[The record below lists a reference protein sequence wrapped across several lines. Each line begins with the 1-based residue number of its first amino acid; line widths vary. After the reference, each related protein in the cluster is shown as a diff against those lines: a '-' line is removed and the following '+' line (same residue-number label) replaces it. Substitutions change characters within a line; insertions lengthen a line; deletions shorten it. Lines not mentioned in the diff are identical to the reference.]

1 MGLGLL
7 GALQGAGQSMTQFGN
22 ALFAEETERQRQ
34 ADLQKIR
41 DTDYKRARADQLTD
55 QKTGRSYQL
64 ADQQTGFDRDDAVI
78 AERNTREDTL
88 RTDEREYQ
96 AGLLTDANE
105 LYDERYVR
113 ARDDE
118 NDTIVKVDT
127 DDTGAIY
134 GVTKGGEKRDVG
146 NITVLNPVLGKAMDA
161 YQGLQRQIQFENLN
175 REDDP
180 EVFETLDG
188 YSTTINNAIKD
199 ASAKFGLGMSNEDA
213 VNLGRSLFSGENEV
227 DLDGTIISG
236 QDLINARSEYGQ
248 RYPSL
253 MELIQR

>member
-22 ALFAEETERQRQ
+22 ALFTEETERQRQ

-41 DTDYKRARADQLTD
+41 DTDYKRARADQL
-55 QKTGRSYQL
+55 
-64 ADQQTGFDRDDAVI
+64 ADQQTGFDRQDSLI
-78 AERNTREDTL
+78 AQEITREDTV
-88 RTDEREYQ
+88 RTNERNYQ
-96 AGLLTDANE
+96 AGLLTDAITLE
-105 LYDERYVR
+105 DERYVR
-113 ARDDE
+113 ARDDA

-134 GVTKGGEKRDVG
+134 GITAGGDKKDVG
-146 NITVLNPVLGKAMDA
+146 NITVLNPLLGKAMEA
-161 YQGLQRQIQFENLN
+161 SQGLQRQIQLEGLT
-175 REDDP
+175 REDNP
-180 EVFETLDG
+180 RVFETLDG
-188 YSTTINNAIKD
+188 YSNTINNAIKD
-199 ASAKFGLGMSNEDA
+199 ASAKFGLGISTEDA

-236 QDLINARSEYGQ
+236 QDLINARSQYEQ

-253 MELIQR
+253 LELIQRPK

>member
-118 NDTIVKVDT
+118 NDTIVKVDA

-134 GVTKGGEKRDVG
+134 GITKGGEKRDVG
-146 NITVLNPVLGKAMDA
+146 NITVMNPVLEAGMDA
-161 YQGLQRQIQFENLN
+161 YSALSRQIIYENLN

-180 EVFETLDG
+180 DAFEKLDS
-188 YSTTINNAIKD
+188 YSNTINRALND
-199 ASAKFGLGMSNEDA
+199 ASAAFGLGISTEDA
-213 VNLGRSLFSGENEV
+213 VNLGRSLFNGQNEA

-236 QDLINARSEYGQ
+236 QDLINARSQYEQ
-248 RYPSL
+248 QYPSL